1 MNYQTDYAGFIKDD
15 GCLFFSLIRL
25 AEMKAVAELNRLQIA
40 NLIYV
45 LHDKMTTSYDEDIP
59 VLSDETMV
67 SLPGIFVWDH
77 ERVVNEA
84 LLSLDIAH
92 TRIKYTGRIYM
103 PWEEAR
109 GKKSFG
115 NRANADE
122 IVLHIRTTNGGHFR
136 LPNYDPWEPR
146 THMIDMKSIRYYK
159 WI

>member
-1 MNYQTDYAGFIKDD
+1 MYQTDFNGFIKDD

-25 AEMKAVAELNRLQIA
+25 AEMKAAAELNRLQIA

-45 LHDKMTTSYDEDIP
+45 LHDKMTCSYDEDKP
-59 VLSDETMV
+59 VLSDEILESM
-67 SLPGIFVWDH
+67 PGVFVWDH

-103 PWEEAR
+103 PWEEVK
-109 GKKSFG
+109 GKNSFG
-115 NRANADE
+115 GWTNADE
-122 IVLHIRTTNGGHFR
+122 IVLHIKTTNGGHFR
-136 LPNYDPWEPR
+136 LPNYDPWEPG
-146 THMIDMKSIRYYK
+146 THMIDLKSIRYYR